1 MSVSS
6 DPTVSKLSKKV
17 MDAIMSRSSASSY
30 NNTKIIKFGI
40 EKAAPST
47 DAKDRVA
54 GQIGKNLD

>member
-1 MSVSS
+1 
-6 DPTVSKLSKKV
+6 